1 MTTKL
6 LFFLILLSLV
16 GCSKDNATN
25 NDPVAQLPAETQ
37 VGANT
42 FGCYIKGKLLL
53 PRDGTSL
60 QGGTNSGC
68 VFWGGYP
75 ENGAI
80 YNFNEIEVKD
90 YKSKRGARFLLHI
103 QSLAI
108 LGEGTYVIDESNGS
122 SSIDGLFHNYI
133 NCKIFNES
141 TNSYQYYRS
150 YANSGVLKITR
161 YDYANQIVS
170 GTFSCNVRN
179 SINPSDEITI
189 TQGRFDFNLNIL
201 YYKVFP

>member
-6 LFFLILLSLV
+6 LFFLTLLSLV

-75 ENGAI
+75 NVND
-80 YNFNEIEVKD
+80 YNEIEVRD
-90 YKSKRGARFLLHI
+90 YKSERSTRFLMHI
-103 QSLAI
+103 QSLFQI
-108 LGEGTYVIDESNGS
+108 GMGTYIIDESNGLS
-122 SSIDGLFHNYI
+122 DIDGLNHHYI
-133 NCKIFNES
+133 HCKIFNES

-179 SINPSDEITI
+179 SINSTDEIAI
-189 TQGRFDFNLNIL
+189 TQGRFDFNLNTL